1 MESFGTAVELD
12 TKLMEESAGA
22 GSLSTAFS
30 GVNVSALA
38 REDVAEKDSPASS
51 LLSACKEACGS
62 FDVVSF

>member
-38 REDVAEKDSPASS
+38 REDSPASS
-51 LLSACKEACGS
+51 LLSLYEEACGS
-62 FDVVSF
+62 FGVVSF